1 MSRSA
6 RLQYS
11 ALASTIL
18 VSLAGTALAQT
29 PTAPN
34 QAIAPPVE
42 QGFTQPAPKQ
52 TAISVIA
59 EKVRNANANVRP
71 NSDDEIY
78 AAGFFAI
85 KIADPVELAA
95 QRDMFAMI
103 AWHQAQS
110 DLINSIY
117 STFEAGSMF
126 EMPGNPL
133 ESKFKDRK
141 IALEKQIQDVEGKM
155 REALHDV
162 GQGQKQEVDNELA
175 RVEGLKFTDRANALL
190 DGLIKRMD
198 ADYSPQKLAEQK
210 DEAVRKNAEVLKVA
224 VDASKARLEQ
234 LQVKMKDRNAKVED
248 EKQQTNTTLTT
259 KASRVASLPLMGAVV
274 VNNAESYIN
283 GEYQIALEM
292 KWSKKNEKIAR
303 AILKGEPAKDDPVPG
318 RSLADWLSKLN
329 KGAMVGSRTFTD
341 ENGDIWYI
349 GVGSYPTEGGGVRIT
364 RAKLTASLS
373 ADRSLMFALL
383 ADAASNQ
390 VATQNQETSSS
401 KLTGD
406 ETSYATSAA
415 ETLSAKI
422 GKTAVAHKRILVD
435 EPAINPVTG
444 EEVWVQVL
452 AVNATSS
459 EKALEDLRD
468 TMSRVIDIT
477 RFQANVQGR
486 IQGLGDAQN
495 AAAMQSSSIQAAAA
509 AKSRQELL
517 AEPKPALAR
526 SAAPAA
532 GSGSI
537 MDGSS
542 IPAHKPGGLSTGGGY
557 DD

>member
-1 MSRSA
+1 MSLSP
-6 RLQYS
+6 
-11 ALASTIL
+11 ALNYFALSCTIL
-18 VSLAGTALAQT
+18 VSLAGMAVAQT
-29 PTAPN
+29 A
-34 QAIAPPVE
+34 APPLE
-42 QGFTQPAPKQ
+42 QAFTQPAPKQ
-52 TAISVIA
+52 TAIAVIA
-59 EKVRNANANVRP
+59 EKVRNANSKVRQ
-71 NSDDEIY
+71 NGDDQIY
-78 AAGFFAI
+78 AAGYFAI

-117 STFEAGSMF
+117 STFEASSMF
-126 EMPGNPL
+126 EMPGSPI
-133 ESKFKDRK
+133 ESKFKDRT
-141 IALEKQIQDVEGKM
+141 IALEKQIQDVEDKM
-155 REALHDV
+155 RAALHDV
-162 GQGQKQEVDNELA
+162 DQGQKQEVDNELA
-175 RVEGLKFTDRANALL
+175 RVEGLKFTERANALL
-190 DGLIKRMD
+190 DGLIKRVD

-210 DEAVRKNAEVLKVA
+210 DEAARKKAEALKVA
-224 VDASKARLEQ
+224 LDASKARLEQ
-234 LQVKMKDRNAKVED
+234 LQVQMKDLNAKMKD
-248 EKQQTNTTLTT
+248 EKDRINTTLTT
-259 KASRVASLPLMGAVV
+259 TASRVASLPLMGAVV

-303 AILKGEPAKDDPVPG
+303 AILKGEVAKDDPVPG
-318 RSLADWLSKLN
+318 RSLADWLTKLN

-341 ENGDIWYI
+341 ENGDIWFI
-349 GVGSYPTEGGGVRIT
+349 GVGSYPTDGGGVRMT

-390 VATQNQETSSS
+390 VATEHQETSSS

-415 ETLSAKI
+415 EALSAKI

-435 EPAINPVTG
+435 EPAINPATG

-468 TMSRVIDIT
+468 TMSHVIDIT
-477 RFQANVQGR
+477 RFQANLQGR
-486 IQGLGDAQN
+486 IQGLGDAQ
-495 AAAMQSSSIQAAAA
+495 AETVLQSKAIQAGAA
-509 AKSRQELL
+509 AKSRQDMLPES
-517 AEPKPALAR
+517 KPATER
-526 SAAPAA
+526 SAPPAA
-532 GSGSI
+532 GSGNI
-537 MDGSS
+537 MDGSG